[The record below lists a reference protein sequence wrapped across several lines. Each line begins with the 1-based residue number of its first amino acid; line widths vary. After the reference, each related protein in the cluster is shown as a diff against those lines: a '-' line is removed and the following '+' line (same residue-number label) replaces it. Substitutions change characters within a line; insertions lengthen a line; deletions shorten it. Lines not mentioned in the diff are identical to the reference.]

1 MQLTLQH
8 FKRIALYLVFYH
20 IFLLVFKISLWIAA
34 PFNGKAK
41 SWVAGRKGVLKK
53 MRSQINPQDRVI
65 WMHVASLG
73 EFEQGRPLLEQLR
86 ITYPSHKILLTFF
99 SPSGYEV
106 QKNYQGADWV
116 FYLPMDGPNTAK
128 RFLDIAHPE
137 LVLFVKYE
145 FWFYYLK
152 KISYRK
158 IPLLLIAALFRKDMS
173 FFRWYGA
180 ISRKMAARFD
190 HLFVQDKQSLDLL
203 NKIGLGPISS
213 IAGDTRF
220 DRVIEIA
227 KNHATFNAIEIFK
240 GDSQVLVAGSTW
252 PGDEKV
258 IARALENPALS
269 GLKLIIAPHEVNDN
283 HLEELQLLFPTAQL
297 FSSYQLTPNP
307 TTTVL
312 IVDSIGILSSLYSY
326 ATFAFVGGGFKL
338 PGIHNTLEAA
348 VYGIPVFFG
357 PHHQR
362 SLEAVELI
370 AIKGAIALQT
380 DEDPGAKLGFYL
392 ESLFTDP
399 LQLTKMGNA
408 AYQYVHSK
416 KGATEAIMDFIRKRW
431 SFN

>member
-8 FKRIALYLVFYH
+8 LKRIALYLVFYH
-20 IFLLVFKISLWIAA
+20 IFLLFFKICLWVAA
-34 PFNGKAK
+34 PFHGKAR
-41 SWVAGRKGVLKK
+41 SWVMGRKGGLKK

-73 EFEQGRPLLEQLR
+73 EFEQGRPLIEQLR
-86 ITYPSHKILLTFF
+86 TAYPTHKILLTFF

-106 QKNYQGADWV
+106 QKNYKGADWV
-116 FYLPMDGPNTAK
+116 FYLPMDGPKTAK

-158 IPLLLIAALFRKDMS
+158 IPLLLIAALFRKEMS

-180 ISRKMAARFD
+180 IYRKMAARFD
-190 HLFVQDKQSLDLL
+190 HLFVQDKQSLALL
-203 NKIGLGPISS
+203 NKMGLGSISS

-227 KNHATFNAIEIFK
+227 ENHTSFKVIEQFK
-240 GDSQVLVAGSTW
+240 GDSSLLVAGSTW
-252 PGDEKV
+252 PGDERV
-258 IARALENPALS
+258 IARAFENPALS
-269 GLKLIIAPHEVNDN
+269 DLKLIIAPHEVNVN
-283 HLEELQLLFPTAQL
+283 HLKELQLLFPTAQL
-297 FSSYQLTPNP
+297 FSTYQHAPTPA
-307 TTTVL
+307 TSVL
-312 IVDSIGILSSLYSY
+312 IIDSIGILSSLYRY
-326 ATFAFVGGGFKL
+326 ATFAYVGGGFKF
-338 PGIHNTLEAA
+338 PGIHNILEAA
-348 VYGIPVFFG
+348 VYGVPVFFG

-380 DEDPGAKLGFYL
+380 DEDPGNMLGL
-392 ESLFTDP
+392 HLKSLLTDP
-399 LQLTKMGNA
+399 LKLTKMGDA

-416 KGATEAIMDFIRKRW
+416 KGATATIMDFIRKRW
-431 SFN
+431 AFN